1 MIRNILLVLIGAL
14 IIGACVAPPAQQEGD
29 VGNLVITESSNVTLE
44 GMQSGQA
51 IPLPMEAIGGTI
63 GDGLKQEFA
72 NRNSSPVITTED
84 YLKGNPGAMIITL
97 DGNATNDILSP
108 SILSM
113 LAGTA
118 GSIIPGAQPWA
129 GLALMLIPLLSG
141 RFRRHAGNAVRR
153 VVPGVPGP
161 NNDGVMPD
169 FTDLREAVIDVG
181 KAVTLAP
188 IESPQ
193 VIVES
198 PQKTQTQING

>member
-14 IIGACVAPPAQQEGD
+14 TIGACVTPPQQDGETR
-29 VGNLVITESSNVTLE
+29 NLVITESSNVTLE

-51 IPLPMEAIGGTI
+51 IPIPMDAFGGDIGKGI
-63 GDGLKQEFA
+63 KQEFE

-84 YLKGNPGAMIITL
+84 YLKGNPGAMIVTL

-108 SILSM
+108 SVLSM
-113 LAGTA
+113 LASTA

-161 NNDGVMPD
+161 NGDGVMPD

-193 VIVES
+193 VIVEA